1 MKMGEHM
8 EPVIELLEELNGNNT
23 DAKLKLLALVI
34 SEYMINAD
42 VTGFEVT
49 AGKMKVSVD
58 ISVEEKPMNKSTITR
73 ERLQELVAGQ
83 SGFNLRTATHEES
96 QELARIAM
104 AALDCEPV
112 AWLLSGGGA
121 KNVVCFDSGNAYADP
136 LREVTPLYRHAQQPV
151 VPDEKPMPNPLSMYA
166 VDAVAAIA
174 EVKGWNTC
182 RAAMLNGGKS

>member
-58 ISVEEKPMNKSTITR
+58 ISVE
-73 ERLQELVAGQ
+73 G
-83 SGFNLRTATHEES
+83 
-96 QELARIAM
+96 
-104 AALDCEPV
+104 
-112 AWLLSGGGA
+112 
-121 KNVVCFDSGNAYADP
+121 
-136 LREVTPLYRHAQQPV
+136 
-151 VPDEKPMPNPLSMYA
+151 
-166 VDAVAAIA
+166 
-174 EVKGWNTC
+174 
-182 RAAMLNGGKS
+182 